1 MNLAYGYILWKKK
14 KYIYIRASVIAFEN
28 DVNVIQLCN
37 KLREFNGVI
46 HLRATQ
52 FRIPIT
58 FYRAT
63 SN

>member
-1 MNLAYGYILWKKK
+1 MKKK

-52 FRIPIT
+52 FHIPIT

>member
-1 MNLAYGYILWKKK
+1 MKKK
-14 KYIYIRASVIAFEN
+14 KIHIYRASVIAFKN